1 MASATAIAKPSA
13 SKDGEPK
20 RGLPFWQPGSRL
32 GRLIVGLNLLGLLI
46 LVVGALVLNE
56 FRRSLVEARQDS
68 LRVQGELIA
77 NVIAVGATQ
86 GSPEPQL
93 EEQRAVDLLQALFIP
108 RSQRARL
115 FDAHGRLIADSYL
128 IADRVE
134 VRPLPTAHKK
144 GAWRISLFDRSPEP
158 SPKAQADARGAL
170 QKEVSEALQGERISD
185 IRINSSGEQVVS
197 VSLPIQNVK
206 AVLGVLTLEAGD
218 IDATIA
224 AQRLAIL
231 PFVLVAFAATLVS
244 SLLLS
249 RLIAAPVLRLASEAD
264 RVRLSRARS
273 ISLPEINRRDDELGD
288 LARSLESMTETL
300 SERMDAIDRFA
311 ADVAHEIRNPLT
323 SIRSAVDTLPLVKD
337 AAARERLLDIL
348 HQDVTRLDRLVT
360 DISNASRLDAEL
372 SREEPR
378 AFDLGK
384 LLKELTG
391 LYETRRGGAP
401 VSFIE
406 PDSLEPM
413 LVVGLEGPLGQVFR
427 NLIDNARSF
436 SPKDRAVRV
445 KLWRGQREVLAAV
458 DDDGPGVPEENL
470 ETVFQRF
477 YTARPKGAAF
487 GSNSGLGL
495 SIARQIVEAHRG
507 RIWAE
512 NRRGPD
518 GAVQGARFMVSLP
531 EPRPDIRA

>member
-1 MASATAIAKPSA
+1 MRQRAGAGREGGART
-13 SKDGEPK
+13 
-20 RGLPFWQPGSRL
+20 RLRWRPGSRL
-32 GRLIVGLNLLGLLI
+32 GRLIVGLNLLGLII

-86 GSPEPQL
+86 GSPEPML
-93 EEQRAVDLLQALFIP
+93 EQQRATDLLQALFIP

-134 VRPLPTAHKK
+134 ERPLAPARKH
-144 GAWRISLFDRSPEP
+144 GEWRLTLFDRPDQP
-158 SPKAQADARGAL
+158 SPKAQDTARTAL
-170 QKEVSEALQGERISD
+170 EKEVDQALQGERISD
-185 IRINSSGEQVVS
+185 IRVNASGEQVVS

-231 PFVLVAFAATLVS
+231 PFVLVAFGATLIS

-249 RLIAAPVLRLASEAD
+249 RLIAAPVLRLASAAD

-273 ISLPEINRRDDELGD
+273 ISLPEISRRHDEIGD
-288 LARSLESMTETL
+288 LARSLESMTDTL
-300 SERMDAIDRFA
+300 SERMDAIERFA

-323 SIRSAVDTLPLVKD
+323 SIRSAADTLPLVAD
-337 AAARERLLDIL
+337 PAARERLLGIL
-348 HQDVTRLDRLVT
+348 YQDVARLDRLVT

-372 SREEPR
+372 SREQPQP
-378 AFDLGK
+378 FDLEP
-384 LLKELTG
+384 LLKDITA
-391 LYETRRGGAP
+391 LYSQTTRGGAA
-401 VSFIE
+401 VRYIE
-406 PDSLEPM
+406 PDPLAPM
-413 LVVGLEGPLGQVFR
+413 LVVGQAGPLGQVFR

-436 SPKDRAVRV
+436 SQPDGEVRV
-445 KLWRGQREVLAAV
+445 RLWRGLREVLVAV
-458 DDDGPGVPEENL
+458 EDDGPGIPEENL

-477 YTARPKGAAF
+477 YTSRPKGAAF

-495 SIARQIVEAHRG
+495 SIARQIVTAYRG

-512 NRRGPD
+512 NRKDVD
-518 GAVQGARFMVSLP
+518 GTTLGARFVVSLP
-531 EPRPDIRA
+531 EAPPEGRP

>member
-1 MASATAIAKPSA
+1 MPISHRPRSDGPSR
-13 SKDGEPK
+13 PK
-20 RGLPFWQPGSRL
+20 RFWRPGSRL
-32 GRLIVGLNLLGLLI
+32 GRLIVGLNLLGLAI

-77 NVIAVGATQ
+77 NVIAVGATE
-86 GSPEPQL
+86 GSPEPML
-93 EEQRAVDLLQALFIP
+93 EEQRATDLLQALFIP

-134 VRPLPTAHKK
+134 ERPLPPARKP
-144 GAWRISLFDRSPEP
+144 GEWRLTLLDGKSEP
-158 SPKAQADARGAL
+158 SAAAQDKARAAL
-170 QKEVSEALQGERISD
+170 QKEVGEALQGERISD
-185 IRINSSGEQVVS
+185 IRVNANGEQVVS

-224 AQRLAIL
+224 AQRWAIA
-231 PFVLVAFAATLVS
+231 PFVLVALGATLIS

-249 RLIAAPVLRLASEAD
+249 RLIAQPVLRLASAAD

-273 ISLPEINRRDDELGD
+273 ISLPEISRRHDELGD

-300 SERMDAIDRFA
+300 SERMDAIERFA

-323 SIRSAVDTLPLVKD
+323 SIRSAVDTLPLVSE
-337 AAARERLLDIL
+337 AAPRERLLAIL
-348 HQDVTRLDRLVT
+348 YQDVARLDRLVT

-372 SREEPR
+372 SREQPQP
-378 AFDLGK
+378 FDVAR
-384 LLKELTG
+384 LLKDITS
-391 LYETRRGGAP
+391 LYAETTRAGAA
-401 VSFIE
+401 VRYIE
-406 PDSLEPM
+406 PDGEEPL
-413 LVVGLEGPLGQVFR
+413 LVVGLAGPLGQVFR

-436 SPKDRAVRV
+436 SAPDGEVRV
-445 KLWRGQREVLAAV
+445 SLWRGAREVLIAV
-458 DDDGPGVPEENL
+458 EDDGPGVPDENL
-470 ETVFQRF
+470 ETIFQRF
-477 YTARPKGAAF
+477 YTSRPKGAAF

-495 SIARQIVEAHRG
+495 SIARQIVTAYRG

-512 NRRGPD
+512 NRKD
-518 GAVQGARFMVSLP
+518 GSGHTQGARFVVSLP
-531 EPRPDIRA
+531 DAQGEGRS